1 MGTILSICLFYLPD
15 LLSSL
20 KSSLNQSSSTHLTSP
35 PSPHSLSQQPANM
48 SRASTSRTLAKAVKA
63 TEQSEGVGA
72 TVRRS
77 IGTPALRNLSP
88 FLMLDHFKV
97 GKGAGFSEHPHR
109 GQATITYMLSGA
121 FRHEDHKGHKGTLN
135 PGDVQWM
142 QAGKG
147 IVHSEM
153 PLHEEGKGDP
163 TGMQLWVDLP
173 RAQKMSPPDYQELA
187 SSEMPYAHP
196 SEGVTI
202 KVISGVAQGNEKE
215 GEISSP
221 VKPHG
226 GCWYF
231 DISLDAGASVFQAI
245 PAGWTT
251 FAYIL
256 EGTVQFG
263 SGSDAVAKPQYNTCI
278 FSSEPDQ
285 NGVALQAVDGPA
297 RLVLVAGEPLDQPVV
312 QMGPFVMNS
321 REEIQQAVTDFQ
333 MGRNGFEGVHE
344 WRSESA
350 AALK

>member
-1 MGTILSICLFYLPD
+1 MGTTILSICLFYLPD
-15 LLSSL
+15 LLPSFSFRL
-20 KSSLNQSSSTHLTSP
+20 TQSSSLHLQPTNST
-35 PSPHSLSQQPANM
+35 LSQQQTTM

-63 TEQSEGVGA
+63 SEQSEGVGA

-221 VKPHG
+221 VTLTAAAG
-226 GCWYF
+226 TL
-231 DISLDAGASVFQAI
+231 ISRSTLA
-245 PAGWTT
+245 P
-251 FAYIL
+251 L
-256 EGTVQFG
+256 
-263 SGSDAVAKPQYNTCI
+263 
-278 FSSEPDQ
+278 SSK
-285 NGVALQAVDGPA
+285 L
-297 RLVLVAGEPLDQPVV
+297 
-312 QMGPFVMNS
+312 S
-321 REEIQQAVTDFQ
+321 QQAGPPLPTFSKAPSSSALAPT
-333 MGRNGFEGVHE
+333 
-344 WRSESA
+344 RSLSHNTTPA
-350 AALK
+350 SSLPSLTRTVSPSKPSMVQRDSSLSPASRSTSRSSR